1 MQILKPIKA
10 GLDAFLCFKVTNGHL
25 GSEKIVILYKV
36 RRSDEHVGACYQVV
50 SADDATITSTSSHK
64 ESEMEAPTY
73 STMDSEVM
81 NTSFEFWSIS
91 RSLKGRSKSKLTQA
105 VEARS
110 KILKTATILLSKINQ
125 EST

>member
-1 MQILKPIKA
+1 
-10 GLDAFLCFKVTNGHL
+10 
-25 GSEKIVILYKV
+25 
-36 RRSDEHVGACYQVV
+36 
-50 SADDATITSTSSHK
+50 
-64 ESEMEAPTY
+64 MEAPTY

-81 NTSFEFWSIS
+81 NTLFEFWSIS

-110 KILKTATILLSKINQ
+110 KILKTANILLSKTNQ